1 MFSFLPKSEK
11 TSKEQ
16 KSWIAGS
23 LLGLTLDKR
32 LTSGKRQNLKDKK
45 LEGKVQEK
53 IPFILNPTMY
63 FSFYFLRKKEIWQEN
78 KSDFN
83 KLNENSLRNVNKDDI
98 KPNVQRLH
106 K

>member
-1 MFSFLPKSEK
+1 
-11 TSKEQ
+11 
-16 KSWIAGS
+16 
-23 LLGLTLDKR
+23 
-32 LTSGKRQNLKDKK
+32 LKDKK

-53 IPFILNPTMY
+53 IPLILNPTMY
-63 FSFYFLRKKEIWQEN
+63 FSFYFLRKKELWQEN

-98 KPNVQRLH
+98 KQNVQRLH